1 MGKSIGIDLGTTNS
15 VAAIREGAVHVLQNR
30 ESQDLTR
37 SVVGE
42 YRKRIVVGML
52 ALDNQLL
59 APSDTIE
66 SIKRLMGR
74 GFRDENVQQ
83 LKEHAA
89 YTVVEPSDGTDDDVR
104 VIMGGKEYSPIQISS
119 MILKKVKED
128 AEMRLG
134 GDPGSVE
141 FAVITVP
148 AYFTDKQKDATRKAG
163 QLAGLKVQKILDE
176 PTAAAIAFGVDNVG
190 ADNSKTI
197 LVYDLGGGTFDVS
210 VMTIV
215 GGSFVTLNIEGDM
228 WLGGDDFDRKIM
240 DHVLQHVSTVY
251 GVDGAT
257 DPRFMV
263 ELKKKAEQAKKALS
277 TMNRTDIIIPGM
289 LKDDEDNLI
298 SVELELSRGEFEAM
312 IAKDVARS
320 IEIVQAAIKNA
331 GEAMTPDQIDHVLLV
346 GGSSYIPLV
355 QSALAKV
362 FGREKLRM
370 DIDPMK
376 CVAYGAAILSAKW
389 AEKIECPKGHVN
401 PGKNSVCEIPGCGEP
416 LSSELVGVDGGVTPM
431 HYGIRTKAETIQCSK
446 GHPNPGKNKRC
457 SVVDCGEE
465 LTAGND
471 SFEVIIPKGTTFPML
486 EPAPRRFWTPAA
498 NLKRLRVP
506 IYAGSDPIA
515 SKNELMATVWLELP
529 DHVPEDA
536 PVEVAFSL
544 DEDGVLKKVQVTL
557 LDGSGAKIE
566 TYLDRG
572 DGLRSRLEKKLE
584 QLKKRRDQAGG
595 TLDPEAGKR
604 WDELYAQATKALS
617 ANDTGTAGSCA
628 EQMDKLVQAPDD
640 TWKRKAK
647 GLCGYTEMVLEHS
660 FLLDPP
666 KTQQLKTLVR
676 ELRSYVE
683 SDDERAGERK
693 YKELDEA
700 TDELPGEIKLLMML
714 IRAVNVANEKGLGVE
729 SESVLAAYHKIE
741 SAFRAN
747 DFQRAA
753 EISNSLGPTLDKIFQ
768 SAGGD
773 SAPTGKGEKDEDYV
787 KGKSS

>member
-89 YTVVEPSDGTDDDVR
+89 YTVAEPSDGTDDDVR

-190 ADNSKTI
+190 ADDSKTI

-215 GGSFVTLNIEGDM
+215 GGSFVRLNIQGDM

-401 PGKNSVCEIPGCGEP
+401 PGKNSVCGMPGCGEP
-416 LSSELVGVDGGVTPM
+416 LFADLAGDRGGVTPM
-431 HYGIRTKAETIQCSK
+431 AYGTQAEGDQF
-446 GHPNPGKNKRC
+446 
-457 SVVDCGEE
+457 D
-465 LTAGND
+465 
-471 SFEVIIPKGTTFPML
+471 VIIPKGTLFPMTKPEIKRFRTSAADL
-486 EPAPRRFWTPAA
+486 RRVCIP
-498 NLKRLRVP
+498 L
-506 IYAGSDPIA
+506 YAGSDPVA
-515 SKNELMATVWLELP
+515 SRNELMATVWLELP
-529 DHVPEDA
+529 GHVPVDT
-536 PVEVAFSL
+536 PYEVAFSL
-544 DEDGVLKKVQVTL
+544 DEDGVLKKVQVAL
-557 LDGSGAKIE
+557 LDGSAAKIE

-572 DGLRSRLEKKLE
+572 DGLRSRLEKRLE
-584 QLKKRRDQAGG
+584 QLKRRSGFALNRLNPKMEDNF
-595 TLDPEAGKR
+595 D
-604 WDELYAQATKALS
+604 DLYTRVITMLNV
-617 ANDTGTAGSCA
+617 NDT
-628 EQMDKLVQAPDD
+628 
-640 TWKRKAK
+640 
-647 GLCGYTEMVLEHS
+647 
-660 FLLDPP
+660 
-666 KTQQLKTLVR
+666 
-676 ELRSYVE
+676 
-683 SDDERAGERK
+683 
-693 YKELDEA
+693 
-700 TDELPGEIKLLMML
+700 
-714 IRAVNVANEKGLGVE
+714 
-729 SESVLAAYHKIE
+729 E
-741 SAFRAN
+741 SAAKLIARLESILA
-747 DFQRAA
+747 
-753 EISNSLGPTLDKIFQ
+753 
-768 SAGGD
+768 
-773 SAPTGKGEKDEDYV
+773 
-787 KGKSS
+787 

>member
-1 MGKSIGIDLGTTNS
+1 MGNCIGIDLGEKYTTI
-15 VAAIREGAVHVLQNR
+15 AICEGGEARVLQNR

-190 ADNSKTI
+190 ADDSKTI

-215 GGSFVTLNIEGDM
+215 GGSFVRLNIQGDM

-401 PGKNSVCEIPGCGEP
+401 PGKNSVCGMPGCGEP
-416 LSSELVGVDGGVTPM
+416 LFADLAGDRGGVTPM
-431 HYGIRTKAETIQCSK
+431 AYGTQAEGDQF
-446 GHPNPGKNKRC
+446 
-457 SVVDCGEE
+457 D
-465 LTAGND
+465 
-471 SFEVIIPKGTTFPML
+471 VIIPKGTLFPMTKPEIKRFRTSAADL
-486 EPAPRRFWTPAA
+486 RRVCIP
-498 NLKRLRVP
+498 L
-506 IYAGSDPIA
+506 YAGSDPVA
-515 SKNELMATVWLELP
+515 SRNELMATVWLELP
-529 DHVPEDA
+529 GHVPVDT
-536 PVEVAFSL
+536 PYEVAFSL
-544 DEDGVLKKVQVTL
+544 DEDGVLKKVQVAL
-557 LDGSGAKIE
+557 LDGSAAKIE

-572 DGLRSRLEKKLE
+572 DGLRSRLEKRLE
-584 QLKKRRDQAGG
+584 QLKRRSGFALNRLNPKMEDNF
-595 TLDPEAGKR
+595 D
-604 WDELYAQATKALS
+604 DLYTRVITMLNV
-617 ANDTGTAGSCA
+617 NDT
-628 EQMDKLVQAPDD
+628 
-640 TWKRKAK
+640 
-647 GLCGYTEMVLEHS
+647 
-660 FLLDPP
+660 
-666 KTQQLKTLVR
+666 
-676 ELRSYVE
+676 
-683 SDDERAGERK
+683 
-693 YKELDEA
+693 
-700 TDELPGEIKLLMML
+700 
-714 IRAVNVANEKGLGVE
+714 
-729 SESVLAAYHKIE
+729 E
-741 SAFRAN
+741 SAAKLIARLESILA
-747 DFQRAA
+747 
-753 EISNSLGPTLDKIFQ
+753 
-768 SAGGD
+768 
-773 SAPTGKGEKDEDYV
+773 
-787 KGKSS
+787 